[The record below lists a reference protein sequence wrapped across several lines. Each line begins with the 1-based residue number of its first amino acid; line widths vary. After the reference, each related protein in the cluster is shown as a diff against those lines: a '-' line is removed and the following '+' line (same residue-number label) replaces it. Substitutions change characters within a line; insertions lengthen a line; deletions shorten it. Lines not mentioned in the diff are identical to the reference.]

1 MTKPMTAI
9 EKRKA
14 KELKAKLK
22 QRKDDADAAKVLIK
36 EKQEEE
42 TEKKRAELKQYRD
55 MADKV
60 TKYFAKIEDWEL
72 EEDLRKARFDF
83 YRHVRINIVDK
94 EDR

>member
-1 MTKPMTAI
+1 MTMTPI

-42 TEKKRAELKQYRD
+42 SEKKRAELKQYRD

-83 YRHVRINIVDK
+83 YRHIRINIVDK

>member
-1 MTKPMTAI
+1 MIMTAI

-14 KELKAKLK
+14 KELKAKLR
-22 QRKDDADAAKVLIK
+22 QRKADAEEARERIK
-36 EKQEEE
+36 EKKEEAAE
-42 TEKKRAELKQYRD
+42 AKRAELKQYRD

-60 TKYFAKIEDWEL
+60 AKYFANIEDWEL